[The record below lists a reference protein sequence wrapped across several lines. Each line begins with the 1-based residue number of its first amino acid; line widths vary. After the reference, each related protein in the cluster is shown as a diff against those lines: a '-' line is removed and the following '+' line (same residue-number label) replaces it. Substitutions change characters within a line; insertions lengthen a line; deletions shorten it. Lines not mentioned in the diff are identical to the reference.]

1 LTDIPTNRDRWL
13 GIELRHFAAL
23 AAVASERSFHRA
35 ADRLGYVQSAVS
47 RQIAYLEELTGARL
61 IERKSGPKP
70 VRLTE
75 AGEVLLGHANDILA
89 SIDMAKID
97 LGHLDAGR
105 AGEVRVGFFPGVPTR
120 IMLATLALFESRF
133 PRVDIATCEAVNDTP
148 LFEALRDGSVD
159 ITFANLPPEP
169 GPFSFWELL
178 RVPWALVVHADS
190 ELASR
195 AGPPTAADIAG
206 LRLVGPK
213 SPRSDPWAGSRLA
226 AELGAPGIAFRSDV
240 PHTAQA
246 LVAAGMGAALLPAL
260 AVDEEDSRV
269 VAIPL
274 GDLLPPMS
282 VGVVWLSHRRLT
294 GAVEQ
299 FRDALHDV
307 CATFVAP
314 EVGVGPA
321 VAAPGSSTF

>member
-1 LTDIPTNRDRWL
+1 LTDISTNRDRWL

-47 RQIAYLEELTGARL
+47 RQIAYLEELTGTRL

-70 VRLTE
+70 VHLTE

-89 SIDMAKID
+89 SIDMAKTD

-120 IMLATLALFESRF
+120 ILLATLALFEARF
-133 PRVDIATCEAVNDTP
+133 PRVGIATSEAVNDEP
-148 LFEALRDGSVD
+148 LFELLREGSVD
-159 ITFANLPPEP
+159 LAFANLPPEP

-178 RVPWALVVHADS
+178 RVPWTLLVPADS
-190 ELASR
+190 ELAIR
-195 AGPPTAADIAG
+195 GDPPTPADIAG
-206 LRLVGPK
+206 LRLIGPK
-213 SPRSDPWAGSRLA
+213 SARADPWAGSRMA
-226 AELGAPGIAFRSDV
+226 GEPGAPDVVFRSDV
-240 PHTAQA
+240 PHTVQA
-246 LVAAGMGAALLPAL
+246 LVAGGLGAAIMPAL
-260 AVDEEDSRV
+260 AVAEDDPHV
-269 VAIPL
+269 AAIPL
-274 GDLLPPMS
+274 GDLVPPLS

-299 FRDALHDV
+299 FRDAVHDV
-307 CATFVAP
+307 CAAFVAP
-314 EVGVGPA
+314 DASNGAA
-321 VAAPGSSTF
+321 VAAPYPATF